1 MCNPK
6 IGFIGIG
13 LLGSDV
19 VARLQDKKYTVNIAA
34 HKSRENIEAA
44 VARGA
49 IEYDTPYSMTKA
61 SDIIMLCMDSSTT
74 VERCMH
80 GKNGVIAGLTPN
92 NVVID
97 LGTSLPA
104 STRALG
110 VKVAEAGGHYLDA
123 PLIQTPTPELD
134 GDLNILAS
142 GTITA
147 FEKVKPVLEDLGE
160 NVFHL
165 GDLGS
170 GHTIKLINNFFGMIV
185 ANALAEAFAMADR
198 TNIERGKLH
207 AVMAAGFLHSGIMDF
222 VKSYAVDG
230 DPNQLTFTI
239 RNAAKDLG
247 YYSQMAESTGANSF
261 LSQGALSALQAATE
275 AGKGEDTIIQL
286 VDFFAA
292 AVER

>member
-61 SDIIMLCMDSSTT
+61 SDIIMLCMDSSTN

-92 NVVID
+92 SVVID

-110 VKVAEAGGHYLDA
+110 VKVAEAAGHYL
-123 PLIQTPTPELD
+123 
-134 GDLNILAS
+134 
-142 GTITA
+142 
-147 FEKVKPVLEDLGE
+147 V
-160 NVFHL
+160 
-165 GDLGS
+165 
-170 GHTIKLINNFFGMIV
+170 
-185 ANALAEAFAMADR
+185 R
-198 TNIERGKLH
+198 R
-207 AVMAAGFLHSGIMDF
+207 
-222 VKSYAVDG
+222 
-230 DPNQLTFTI
+230 
-239 RNAAKDLG
+239 
-247 YYSQMAESTGANSF
+247 
-261 LSQGALSALQAATE
+261 
-275 AGKGEDTIIQL
+275 
-286 VDFFAA
+286 
-292 AVER
+292 